1 MLAQTPMPR
10 MLHAFSESFT
20 CILVHVN
27 NSQIDKFSG
36 GTHGG
41 GGGVGTWVRFCWVCA
56 AGLSEP
62 PPHYSLFCG
71 QL

>member
-1 MLAQTPMPR
+1 MLAQTPVPR

-41 GGGVGTWVRFCWVCA
+41 GRGGGY
-56 AGLSEP
+56 L
-62 PPHYSLFCG
+62 G
-71 QL
+71 QVLLGMCRWPLRTPTPL